1 MIFALIRERKNPPD
15 NRVALSPVQC
25 VTLKKRFPQVD
36 IWVESSPERCFSDDD
51 YREVGID
58 VREDISG
65 ADILLGIKEVPIDF
79 LIPNKTYLIFSHT
92 IKKQPYNRRLL
103 QSVLEKS
110 IRLVDYEVL
119 KWESGQRVLGFGR
132 WAGIIGAYNGLKV
145 YGERNSLYSLK
156 PAHLCLDYA
165 EVISEIIVN
174 GLPNIKMVVTGG
186 GRVAKGA
193 VEFLKQVRVREVT
206 PQQYLNVSYDVP
218 VFTQLNSPDLYVHP
232 DKNEWDTHHFYEHG
246 NEYMSQFLNYVR
258 VSDLIINGIFWNES
272 LPRLFEIED
281 LKRDDFKPRV
291 IADISCD
298 VNGSVPITVRATS
311 ILDSVLGWD
320 IFNGCE
326 GVPFSPGGIDVMAVG
341 NLPNELPRDASHDF
355 GAMLLQHVV
364 PELLERNSHLI
375 EKATIAEGGQ
385 LTTDF
390 LYLSDYILE
399 RE

>member
-36 IWVESSPERCFSDDD
+36 IWVESSPDRCFSDDD

-58 VREDISG
+58 VMEDVSG
-65 ADILLGIKEVPIDF
+65 ADVMLGIKEVPVEY
-79 LIPNKTYLIFSHT
+79 LISDKTYLIFSHT
-92 IKKQPYNRRLL
+92 IKKQPYNRMLL
-103 QSVLEKS
+103 QTILEKN

-132 WAGIIGAYNGLKV
+132 WAGIIGAYNGLMV
-145 YGERNSLYSLK
+145 YGKRHSLFSLK

-165 EVISEIIVN
+165 EVISEVIVN
-174 GLPNIKMVVTGG
+174 KLPAIKMVVTGG

-206 PQQYLNVSYDVP
+206 PQQYLNVNYDVP

-232 DKNEWDTHHFYEHG
+232 DKSEWDTHHFYENG
-246 NEYMSQFLNYVR
+246 NEYRSQFLNYVR

-272 LPRLFEIED
+272 LPRLFEIDD

-298 VNGSVPITVRATS
+298 VNGSVPITVRSTS
-311 ILDSVLGWD
+311 ITDPVLGWD
-320 IFNGCE
+320 IETSKEAGPYLE
-326 GVPFSPGGIDVMAVG
+326 SGIDVMAVG

-375 EKATIAEGGQ
+375 EKAIIAENGQ

-390 LYLSDYILE
+390 KYLSDYILE
-399 RE
+399 RN

>member
-232 DKNEWDTHHFYEHG
+232 DKSEWDTHHFYEHG

>member
-25 VTLKKRFPQVD
+25 VTMKKRFPQVD
-36 IWVESSPERCFSDDD
+36 IWVESSPDRCFSDDD
-51 YREVGID
+51 YNEVGIEVRDD
-58 VREDISG
+58 VSG
-65 ADILLGIKEVPIDF
+65 ADILLGIKEVPIEF

-92 IKKQPYNRRLL
+92 IKKQPYNRCLL
-103 QSVLEKS
+103 QSILEKN
-110 IRLVDYEVL
+110 IRLIDYEVL

-145 YGERNSLYSLK
+145 YGERNSLYALK

-165 EVISEIIVN
+165 EVISEVIVN

-232 DKNEWDTHHFYEHG
+232 DKSEWDTHHFYEHG

-272 LPRLFEIED
+272 LPRLFAIED

-311 ILDSVLGWD
+311 ISDPVLGWD

-355 GAMLLQHVV
+355 GAMLLQHVI

-375 EKATIAEGGQ
+375 DKATIAESGQ

-390 LYLSDYILE
+390 LYLSDYVLE
-399 RE
+399 RD

>member
-1 MIFALIRERKNPPD
+1 
-15 NRVALSPVQC
+15 
-25 VTLKKRFPQVD
+25 
-36 IWVESSPERCFSDDD
+36 
-51 YREVGID
+51 
-58 VREDISG
+58 
-65 ADILLGIKEVPIDF
+65 
-79 LIPNKTYLIFSHT
+79 
-92 IKKQPYNRRLL
+92 
-103 QSVLEKS
+103 
-110 IRLVDYEVL
+110 
-119 KWESGQRVLGFGR
+119 
-132 WAGIIGAYNGLKV
+132 
-145 YGERNSLYSLK
+145 
-156 PAHLCLDYA
+156 
-165 EVISEIIVN
+165 
-174 GLPNIKMVVTGG
+174 LPNIKMVVTGG

-232 DKNEWDTHHFYEHG
+232 DKSEWDTHHFYEHG

-311 ILDSVLGWD
+311 ISDPVLGWD

-355 GAMLLQHVV
+355 GAMLLQHVI

-375 EKATIAEGGQ
+375 EKATIAESGQ

-390 LYLSDYILE
+390 LYLSDYVLD
-399 RE
+399 RD

>member
-15 NRVALSPVQC
+15 NRVPLSPVQC

-36 IWVESSPERCFSDDD
+36 VWVESSPDRCFSDDD

-58 VREDISG
+58 VMEDVSG
-65 ADILLGIKEVPIDF
+65 ADVMLGIKEVPIEY
-79 LIPNKTYLIFSHT
+79 LISDKTYLIFSHT
-92 IKKQPYNRRLL
+92 IKKQPYNRMLL
-103 QSVLEKS
+103 QTILEKN

-132 WAGIIGAYNGLKV
+132 WAGIIGAYNGLMV
-145 YGERNSLYSLK
+145 YGKRHSLFNLK

-165 EVISEIIVN
+165 EVISEVIVN
-174 GLPNIKMVVTGG
+174 KLPAIKMVVTGG

-206 PQQYLNVSYDVP
+206 PQQYLNVNYDVP

-232 DKNEWDTHHFYEHG
+232 DKSEWDTHHFYENG
-246 NEYMSQFLNYVR
+246 NEYRSQFLNYVR

-272 LPRLFEIED
+272 LPRLFEVDD

-298 VNGSVPITVRATS
+298 VNGSVPITVRSTS
-311 ILDSVLGWD
+311 ISDPILGWD
-320 IFNGCE
+320 IE
-326 GVPFSPGGIDVMAVG
+326 ASREASPYLKGGIDVMAVG

-375 EKATIAEGGQ
+375 EKATIAENGQ
-385 LTTDF
+385 LGADF
-390 LYLSDYILE
+390 NYLSDYILE
-399 RE
+399 RN

>member
-65 ADILLGIKEVPIDF
+65 ADILLGIKEVPVDF

-232 DKNEWDTHHFYEHG
+232 DKSEWDTHHFYEHG

>member
-65 ADILLGIKEVPIDF
+65 ADILLGIKEVPVDF

>member
-25 VTLKKRFPQVD
+25 VTLKKRFPQID
-36 IWVESSPERCFSDDD
+36 IWVESSPDRCFSDDD
-51 YREVGID
+51 YREVGIEVMDD
-58 VREDISG
+58 VSG
-65 ADILLGIKEVPIDF
+65 ADIMLGIKEVPTDY
-79 LIPNKTYLIFSHT
+79 LISDKTYLIFSHT
-92 IKKQPYNRRLL
+92 IKKQPYNRKLL
-103 QSVLEKS
+103 QTILKRN

-132 WAGIIGAYNGLKV
+132 WAGIIGAYNGLMV
-145 YGERNSLYSLK
+145 YGKRHSLFNLK
-156 PAHLCLDYA
+156 PAHQCLDYA
-165 EVISEIIVN
+165 EVISEVIIN
-174 GLPNIKMVVTGG
+174 QLPAIKMVVTGG

-206 PQQYLNVSYDVP
+206 PQQYLNVNYDVP

-232 DKNEWDTHHFYEHG
+232 DKSEWDTHHFYENG
-246 NEYMSQFLNYVR
+246 NEYRSQFLNYVR

-272 LPRLFEIED
+272 LPRLFEIDD

-298 VNGSVPITVRATS
+298 VNGSVPITVRSTS
-311 ILDSVLGWD
+311 ILDPVLGWD
-320 IFNGCE
+320 IDGSSE
-326 GVPFSPGGIDVMAVG
+326 VEPYFSGGIDVMAVG

-375 EKATIAEGGQ
+375 HKATIAQDGQ
-385 LTTDF
+385 LNADF
-390 LYLSDYILE
+390 RYLSDYILE
-399 RE
+399 RN

>member
-15 NRVALSPVQC
+15 NRVPLSPVQC

-36 IWVESSPERCFSDDD
+36 VWVESSPDRCFSDDD

-58 VREDISG
+58 VMEDVLG
-65 ADILLGIKEVPIDF
+65 ADVMLGIKEVPIEY
-79 LIPNKTYLIFSHT
+79 LISDKTYLIFSHT
-92 IKKQPYNRRLL
+92 IKKQPYNRMLL
-103 QSVLEKS
+103 QSILEKN

-132 WAGIIGAYNGLKV
+132 WAGIIGAYNGLMV
-145 YGERNSLYSLK
+145 YGKRHSLFNLK

-165 EVISEIIVN
+165 EVISEVIVN
-174 GLPNIKMVVTGG
+174 KLPAIKMVVTGG

-206 PQQYLNVSYDVP
+206 PQQYLNVNYDVP

-232 DKNEWDTHHFYEHG
+232 DKSEWDTHHFYENG
-246 NEYMSQFLNYVR
+246 NEYRSQFLNYVR

-272 LPRLFEIED
+272 LPRLFEVDD

-298 VNGSVPITVRATS
+298 VNGSVPITVRSTS
-311 ILDSVLGWD
+311 ISDPVLGWD
-320 IFNGCE
+320 IEASREAG
-326 GVPFSPGGIDVMAVG
+326 PYLKGGIDVMAVG

-375 EKATIAEGGQ
+375 EKATIAENGQ
-385 LTTDF
+385 LGADF
-390 LYLSDYILE
+390 NYLSDYILE
-399 RE
+399 RN

>member
-65 ADILLGIKEVPIDF
+65 ADILLGIKEVPVDF
-79 LIPNKTYLIFSHT
+79 LISNKTYLIFSHT